1 MCSVQARARAP
12 PGPSMQSDW
21 NDHDV
26 SQEVVLDDR
35 EPRVSSRMDPPQ
47 RPVVPMPG
55 PPVVDFPLDPQE
67 EDSDDDVTVVGSD
80 DEQEAAAQSTLQE
93 EVPRQDVPEAEEV
106 PHQDVAETEEAPR
119 QDVPVNK
126 EKVNYDPNA
135 SEIITI
141 ED

>member
-1 MCSVQARARAP
+1 MI
-12 PGPSMQSDW
+12 QSDW
-21 NDHDV
+21 NDHNE

-35 EPRVSSRMDPPQ
+35 EPRMSSRMNPPE

-55 PPVVDFPLDPQE
+55 PAVVDFPLDPQE
-67 EDSDDDVTVVGSD
+67 DDSDDDDSDDDVTVVGY
-80 DEQEAAAQSTLQE
+80 DEQEAAARSIPQE
-93 EVPRQDVPEAEEV
+93 EVSRQDVPEVEEV
-106 PHQDVAETEEAPR
+106 PHQDVTETEEAPR

-135 SEIITI
+135 PEIITI